1 MSSFGATE
9 LLIVLVIVLLI
20 FGPKRL
26 PALGRQLGGGFREF
40 RRSIG
45 SGAERDDDGRGPP
58 RAAAPP
64 AGGQPDV
71 ARPGTTDPEAVS
83 DHRPS

>member
-26 PALGRQLGGGFREF
+26 PALGRQLGSGIREF

-45 SGAERDDDGRGPP
+45 ASDDHPDDRDD
-58 RAAAPP
+58 RAGADERTAAPGDTA
-64 AGGQPDV
+64 AGDR
-71 ARPGTTDPEAVS
+71 ADDR
-83 DHRPS
+83 HRP